1 MVRGKRRIVSNTL
14 QMPSQ
19 LAGFLAVPGEVPA
32 LIAAFD
38 WSKTSAGP
46 IEAWPRSLRA
56 TVGLLLRSPVPIVLL
71 WGPDG
76 VMIYNEAYSVF
87 AGRRH
92 PTRLGMKVL
101 EGWPE
106 VADFNA
112 NVMRVGLAGGTL
124 SYKDQELTL
133 FRNGEAEQVWMDLDY
148 SPVLDD
154 DERPAGVIAIVV
166 ETSERVRAEQQQ
178 NVLEAALRVER
189 DRARGV
195 LENMGEAF
203 ILLDRDF
210 RVVDINAEGVRME
223 NRPREEII
231 GLTLAEAWPNAAHSQ
246 VGVLAG
252 RAMEARVPT
261 ALEHLYVWPGGH
273 DAWLDLRIYPAGE
286 GIAMFYRDI
295 TERRRDEEALRQS
308 EQSLRD
314 LNADLE
320 LQVLERARERGR
332 TWQVSPDLLS
342 VINAD
347 GMLESTN
354 PAWSNVLGWAASEL
368 ASRPFSDFVHPDDR
382 DRTNRVWAEA
392 MAGQPILR
400 FEHRYRTRNGDYRW
414 LSWVAVPEGGKVY
427 CSGRDITGEKEQA
440 AELAMAQEA
449 LRQSQKMEAVGQ
461 LTGGLAHDFNNLL
474 TGISGSLERLQTRIA
489 QGRIDDLDRYANA
502 AQGAA
507 RRASA
512 LTHRLLAFSRRQT
525 LDPKP
530 TDINRLVAGMEELI
544 KRTMG
549 PEISIETAAGAALW
563 TILVDPSQ
571 LENALLNLC
580 INARDA
586 MPGGGTLR
594 ISTDNSPLDER
605 AAREQEMAPGQYVSL
620 CVIDSG
626 IGMPPEVIARA
637 FDPFYTTKP
646 IGQGTGLG
654 LSMVYGFVRQS
665 GGQVRITSD
674 VGEGTTVCLH
684 LPRHLSK
691 ADSGKADSGDA
702 ESGEA
707 DPGEAGA
714 GEPGM
719 AGRAEQGET
728 VLVVDDEATV
738 RMLVVEVLQDLG
750 YTAIEAE
757 DGAAGLKILQSGV
770 RVDLLVTDVGLPGGM
785 NGRQLAEA
793 ARIIRRGLRVLFI
806 TGYAE
811 NAVLSHG
818 HLEPGMQVLTKPFG
832 MEVLATR
839 IRALIGGGP
848 PL

>member
-1 MVRGKRRIVSNTL
+1 M
-14 QMPSQ
+14 
-19 LAGFLAVPGEVPA
+19 PA

-38 WSKTSAGP
+38 WSRTSVGP
-46 IEAWPRSLRA
+46 IETWPRSLRT
-56 TVGLLLRSPVPIVLL
+56 TVGVVLRSPVPIVLL
-71 WGPDG
+71 WGRDG
-76 VMIYNEAYSVF
+76 VMIYNDAYSVF

-133 FRNGEAEQVWMDLDY
+133 FRTGEAEQVWMDLDY

-154 DERPAGVIAIVV
+154 SEEPAGVIAIVV
-166 ETSERVRAEQQQ
+166 ETSERVRAERQQS
-178 NVLEAALRVER
+178 VLEADLRVER

-203 ILLDRDF
+203 ILLDRDY
-210 RVVDINAEGVRME
+210 RVVDINAEGARME
-223 NRPREEII
+223 HRAREDII
-231 GLTLAEAWPNAAHSQ
+231 GLTQWEAWPNTTESPVGAISRHAMAA
-246 VGVLAG
+246 
-252 RAMEARVPT
+252 REPM
-261 ALEHLYVWPGGH
+261 ALEHCYVWPGGH
-273 DAWLDLRIYPAGE
+273 NAWLDLRVYPAGD

-295 TERRRDEEALRQS
+295 TARRRDEEALRQS
-308 EQSLRD
+308 EQRLRD

-342 VINAD
+342 VVNAD
-347 GMLESTN
+347 GYLESTN
-354 PAWSNVLGWAASEL
+354 PAWTHVLGWTQADL
-368 ASRPFSDFVHPDDR
+368 ASRPFDDFIHPEDR
-382 DRTNRVWAEA
+382 ERTGLVWAEA
-392 MAGQPILR
+392 LAGQPILR
-400 FEHRYRTRNGDYRW
+400 FENRYRARDGQYRW
-414 LSWVAVPEGGKVY
+414 LSWVAVPEEGKVY
-427 CSGRDITGEKEQA
+427 CSARDVTAEKEQA
-440 AELAMAQEA
+440 AELALAQEA

-474 TGISGSLERLQTRIA
+474 AGISGSLERLQTRIA
-489 QGRIDDLDRYANA
+489 QGRINDLDRYISA

-507 RRASA
+507 RRAAA

-530 TDINRLVAGMEELI
+530 TDVNRLVAGMEELI

-549 PEISIETAAGAALW
+549 PEITIQTTAGPELW
-563 TILVDPSQ
+563 TTLVDPGQ

-586 MPGGGTLR
+586 MPGGGTLKIYTENR
-594 ISTDNSPLDER
+594 WLDDR
-605 AAREQEMAPGQYVSL
+605 AAKEHEIAPGQYVLL
-620 CVIDSG
+620 CVSDTG
-626 IGMPPEVIARA
+626 AGMRPEVIARA

-654 LSMVYGFVRQS
+654 LSMVYGFVHQS
-665 GGQVRITSD
+665 GGQVVITSE
-674 VGEGTTVCLH
+674 VGQGTTLCLY
-684 LPRHLSK
+684 LPRHMGQ
-691 ADSGKADSGDA
+691 ADSG
-702 ESGEA
+702 EA
-707 DPGEAGA
+707 PAGEAG
-714 GEPGM
+714 EPP
-719 AGRAEQGET
+719 RAERGET

-738 RMLVVEVLQDLG
+738 RMLVTEVLQDLG
-750 YTAIEAE
+750 YAAIEAE
-757 DGAAGLKILQSGV
+757 DGMAGLKILQSGV

-785 NGRQLAEA
+785 NGRQFAEA
-793 ARIIRRGLRVLFI
+793 ARMMRRGLRVLFI

-811 NAVLSHG
+811 NTVLSHG

-832 MEVLATR
+832 METLATR
-839 IRALIGGGP
+839 IRALIGGTQSK
-848 PL
+848 

>member
-1 MVRGKRRIVSNTL
+1 MARGKRRIVSNTL

-32 LIAAFD
+32 LIAAYD

-133 FRNGEAEQVWMDLDY
+133 YRTGEAEQVWMDLDY

-154 DERPAGVIAIVV
+154 SERPAGVIAIVV

-178 NVLEAALRVER
+178 IVLEAALRVER

-231 GLTLAEAWPNAAHSQ
+231 GLTLSEAWPNTTHSQ
-246 VGVLAG
+246 VGALAG

-261 ALEHLYVWPGGH
+261 AMEHLYVWPGGH
-273 DAWLDLRIYPAGE
+273 DAWLDLRIYPAGD

-308 EQSLRD
+308 EQRLRD

-354 PAWSNVLGWAASEL
+354 PAWNNVLGWAASEL
-368 ASRPFSDFVHPDDR
+368 ASRPFSDFVHPEDR
-382 DRTNRVWAEA
+382 DRTHLAWAEA

-427 CSGRDITGEKEQA
+427 CSARDITGERQQA
-440 AELAMAQEA
+440 DELAMAQEA

-474 TGISGSLERLQTRIA
+474 TGISGSLERLQTRIS
-489 QGRIDDLDRYANA
+489 QGRIDDLDRYVNA

-549 PEISIETAAGAALW
+549 PEISIQPDMGAAVW
-563 TILVDPSQ
+563 TILVDPGQ

-594 ISTDNSPLDER
+594 IITDNSRLDER
-605 AAREQEMAPGQYVSL
+605 AAKEREMAPGEYVSL
-620 CVIDSG
+620 CVSDTG
-626 IGMPPEVIARA
+626 VGMTPEIITRA

-665 GGQVRITSD
+665 GGQVHISSE
-674 VGEGTTVCLH
+674 VGQGATVCLY
-684 LPRHLSK
+684 LPRHL
-691 ADSGKADSGDA
+691 
-702 ESGEA
+702 GEA
-707 DPGEAGA
+707 EAADAKAAEPGEA
-714 GEPGM
+714 P
-719 AGRAEQGET
+719 RAEQGET
-728 VLVVDDEATV
+728 VLVVDDETTV
-738 RMLVVEVLQDLG
+738 RMLVSEVLQDLG
-750 YTAIEAE
+750 YTAIEAG
-757 DGAAGLKILQSGV
+757 DGAAALTILQSGV

-793 ARIIRRGLRVLFI
+793 ARLIRRGLRVLFI

-818 HLEPGMQVLTKPFG
+818 HLEPGMQVMTKPFG
-832 MEVLATR
+832 MEALATR
-839 IRALIGGGP
+839 IRALIEGE
-848 PL
+848 